1 MASQNVL
8 HDYLQKGLDLVFV
21 GFNPSL
27 KSAEVG
33 YYYAGP
39 NNQFWK
45 FLYEC
50 GLTDRLLTPKED
62 RLLLDY
68 GIGVTDI
75 VKGRATRGIGDLKD
89 DEYVDGFDV
98 LKEKLRKYKP
108 KVVCFNGKSGYAKVI
123 KEKREYGLQD
133 ETLEGAILYLAP
145 STSGALP
152 MPRAEKLAHYVAL
165 KYLVDD
171 VKGAL

>member
-1 MASQNVL
+1 MASENVL
-8 HDYLQKGLDLVFV
+8 HDYLRVGLDLVFV

-33 YYYAGP
+33 YYYAGR
-39 NNQFWK
+39 NNQFWP
-45 FLYEC
+45 FLCEC
-50 GLTDRLLTPKED
+50 GLTDRLLKPEED

-75 VKGRATRGIGDLKD
+75 VKGRATRGIADLED
-89 DEYVDGFDV
+89 GEYVDGFEV
-98 LKEKLRKYKP
+98 LKEKLRTYQP
-108 KVVCFNGKSGYAKVI
+108 KVVCFNGKSGYVKAI

-133 ETLEGAILYLAP
+133 ELLEGAVLFLAP

-171 VKGAL
+171 VKGRV

>member
-8 HDYLQKGLDLVFV
+8 QDYLRVGLDLVFV

-33 YYYAGP
+33 YYYAGR
-39 NNQFWK
+39 NNQFWP
-45 FLYEC
+45 FLYES
-50 GLTDRLLTPKED
+50 GLVDRLLTPEED

-68 GIGVTDI
+68 DIGVTDI

-89 DEYVDGFDV
+89 GEYVDGFEV
-98 LKEKLRKYKP
+98 LKEKLRTYQP
-108 KVVCFNGKSGYAKVI
+108 KVVCFNGKSGYVKALK
-123 KEKREYGLQD
+123 KKCEYGLQD
-133 ETLEGAILYLAP
+133 ETLEGAVLFLAP

-165 KYLVDD
+165 KNLVDN
-171 VKGAL
+171 VKGRV